1 MAKTPLYNTD
11 IVPPQSR
18 PELTELAD
26 DDIFIVTDES
36 DGKIKKIT
44 KENAKETLGVNE
56 LAGAGRTTE
65 TVKKNADDIADTK
78 ADVAQNA
85 ADIGNLDG
93 RVDNILVGQDV
104 DPNKDVEV
112 LDARHSNV
120 STVTYPSIGNRMDS
134 LEAVYGQVG
143 HVYGVKMSRTTG
155 ITVYTDDA
163 VGMTYRQQIDAVGAL
178 SDFSLVYPWS
188 EIKTVKV
195 NADGAILATIDEP
208 NFQSVVGDI
217 MVKIPVF
224 YSRAFVDGD
233 HECYQVSDV
242 PRTGFRATGFYEP
255 DGSIVPYR
263 LVAATPTSNDG
274 AVPHSWANAPP
285 TVNKALYHATTGF
298 QTQALAKSSSVVWSN
313 ITVDVYEMVWRLIFV
328 EIGGHVLSGNVNS
341 LGFNVKG
348 AIGQGINDLGQA
360 YDSRNLNVCT
370 EATSDANTFIIA
382 KTRSQYFHE
391 GMMVQV
397 GSGYSSQSI
406 AKDRYIVSI
415 EEHDQDNDVITL
427 DGDTFTTTLSSQIT
441 AWGQPVPIEQI
452 MALGNESGYVLQFN
466 STVKSHVCYRGI
478 WDLWG
483 NVYQWMTG
491 LYRNDLQFY
500 ICHDPVLANVSTP
513 IGNTGWEATGIAP
526 NLANDYLK
534 ERDFF
539 DDGFGSFG
547 LPRAVGGGS
556 TTWYAARAYYFNDSY
571 MGVRAVGCGGG
582 WGSGASV
589 GFLWYGSG
597 SPAAAGLGTGGRLIL

>member
-1 MAKTPLYNTD
+1 
-11 IVPPQSR
+11 
-18 PELTELAD
+18 
-26 DDIFIVTDES
+26 
-36 DGKIKKIT
+36 
-44 KENAKETLGVNE
+44 
-56 LAGAGRTTE
+56 
-65 TVKKNADDIADTK
+65 
-78 ADVAQNA
+78 
-85 ADIGNLDG
+85 
-93 RVDNILVGQDV
+93 
-104 DPNKDVEV
+104 
-112 LDARHSNV
+112 
-120 STVTYPSIGNRMDS
+120 
-134 LEAVYGQVG
+134 
-143 HVYGVKMSRTTG
+143 
-155 ITVYTDDA
+155 
-163 VGMTYRQQIDAVGAL
+163 MTYRQQIDAVGAL

-233 HECYQVSDV
+233 YECYQISDV

-274 AVPHSWANAPP
+274 STPHSWAGAPP
-285 TVNKALYHATTGF
+285 TVNKALYHATAGF
-298 QTQALAKSSSVVWSN
+298 QTQALAKSANVVWSN

-348 AIGQGINDLGQA
+348 AIGKGISGFSGTA
-360 YDSRNLNVCT
+360 YNTSNLNVCT

-397 GSGYSSQSI
+397 GSGYSNQGI
-406 AKDRYIVSI
+406 ARDRYIVSI

-427 DGDTFTTTLSSQIT
+427 DGAAFTTTLSSQIT

-452 MALGNESGYVLQFN
+452 MALGNESGYVEQFGEEDR
-466 STVKSHVCYRGI
+466 SHVCYRGI

-483 NVYQWMTG
+483 NVWQWMTG

-513 IGNTGWEATGIAP
+513 IGQTGWEATGIAP
-526 NLANDYLK
+526 NLGNDYLK

-547 LPRAVGGGS
+547 LPRAVGAGS

-571 MGVRAVGCGGG
+571 MGVRAVNCGGDWAYG
-582 WGSGASV
+582 DDV
-589 GFLWYGSG
+589 GFYWTGYF
-597 SPAAAGLGTGGRLIL
+597 SPTHTLIRIGGRLIL